1 MALLSGIQTALSGMK
16 VAQNQLEIIGR
27 NVANVDTEGYTR
39 KTAQQNNLVLAG
51 YNAGVKL
58 GDVKRTV
65 NQGLLRSF
73 LSSNSL
79 TTNLSAQNEYL
90 SKTETLL
97 GTPQGDNSLAANV
110 SDLQK
115 YFDSFATDVTSAS
128 GRYSLL
134 SSAQTVTSRLNYV
147 STEIQKIRGDADI
160 EIRDTVES
168 INKTLD
174 TIAQLNDSIVKYT
187 VLGYEGVPDL
197 EDQRDMALREL
208 SGYIDITY
216 YARENGEIVIQTTS
230 GATLLDRDPH
240 KLSHTA
246 IAQASATTS
255 YAAGSIS
262 GIFVDGQDITNSIRN
277 GQLKGL
283 IEIRDN
289 TLPSL
294 QSQLD
299 ELVGVLK
306 DSINHIHNQGTAFPN
321 TPSELSGTRSFLDP
335 DKQSIRIDEGDV
347 RFVIFDED
355 GNQVSTASLKGDL
368 GFSEGTLSEMAANL
382 QAWLRTVD
390 TPNMQDATV
399 TFDKTGKLNINTQ
412 NSNYSIGIIDVA
424 NSNAGAAQQD
434 VKLSFD
440 ADGVNGYDREFEG
453 FSSFFGLNDFF
464 VSDSNEYIYDSKVM
478 AANANLGIR
487 DTVTLSFSDSERGI
501 DFGQLEIDSNDS
513 LRDIVNKINND
524 PNLNQNLRA
533 ALIPNGNGY
542 VLRIEDVGG
551 AQLEITEL
559 NNPQTGLLDTL
570 GLQPS
575 NAGISTTIGV
585 REDITVAPELIA
597 NGSPIFNDNTGKY
610 ELNQAA
616 NDIANAMAKVFA
628 ESQTFEQSGTI
639 GKTQSTLANYAATF
653 VGNIASAANNASTE
667 LEYQQTLT
675 SSISLKE
682 AQVSG
687 VDIDEELSQMIIF
700 QQTYAACAQAFTA
713 SKEILDL
720 LLDMVR

>member
-299 ELVGVLK
+299 ELAGVLK

-368 GFSEGTLSEMAANL
+368 GFSEGTLSEMAADL

-464 VSDSNEYIYDSKVM
+464 VSDSNEYM
-478 AANANLGIR
+478 
-487 DTVTLSFSDSERGI
+487 
-501 DFGQLEIDSNDS
+501 
-513 LRDIVNKINND
+513 
-524 PNLNQNLRA
+524 
-533 ALIPNGNGY
+533 
-542 VLRIEDVGG
+542 
-551 AQLEITEL
+551 
-559 NNPQTGLLDTL
+559 
-570 GLQPS
+570 
-575 NAGISTTIGV
+575 
-585 REDITVAPELIA
+585 
-597 NGSPIFNDNTGKY
+597 
-610 ELNQAA
+610 
-616 NDIANAMAKVFA
+616 
-628 ESQTFEQSGTI
+628 
-639 GKTQSTLANYAATF
+639 
-653 VGNIASAANNASTE
+653 
-667 LEYQQTLT
+667 
-675 SSISLKE
+675 
-682 AQVSG
+682 
-687 VDIDEELSQMIIF
+687 
-700 QQTYAACAQAFTA
+700 
-713 SKEILDL
+713 
-720 LLDMVR
+720 

>member
-1 MALLSGIQTALSGMK
+1 MALLSGLQTTLSGMK
-16 VAQNQLEIIGR
+16 VAQNQLDIIGR
-27 NVANVDTEGYTR
+27 NIANVDTPGYTR
-39 KTAQQNNLVLAG
+39 KTAQQNNVVLAG
-51 YNAGVKL
+51 YNAGVRL
-58 GDVKRTV
+58 GDIKRTV

-79 TTNLSAQNEYL
+79 TTNLSSQNEYL

-110 SDLQK
+110 SDLQA
-115 YFDSFATDVTSAS
+115 YFDTFATDVTSAS
-128 GRYSLL
+128 NRYSLL
-134 SSAQTVTSRLNYV
+134 TSAQAVTSRLNYV
-147 STEIQKIRGDADI
+147 STEIQKLRGDADI
-160 EIRDTVES
+160 EIRDTVDS

-174 TIAQLNDSIVKYT
+174 TLAELNDSIVKYT
-187 VLGYEGVPDL
+187 VLGYEGVADL
-197 EDQRDMALREL
+197 EDQRDSALREL

-216 YARENGEIVIQTTS
+216 YERENGELVIQTKS

-262 GIFVDGQDITNSIRN
+262 GIYVDGVDITKSIKD
-277 GQLKGL
+277 GKLKGL
-283 IEIRDN
+283 IEIRDT

-294 QSQLD
+294 QAQLD
-299 ELVGVLK
+299 ELAGVLK
-306 DSINHIHNQGTAFPN
+306 DSINHVHNQGTAYPN
-321 TPSELSGTRSFLDP
+321 TPSEMTGTRSFLDP
-335 DKQSIRIDEGDV
+335 DTQSIRIDEGDV
-347 RFVIFDED
+347 RFVIFDEN
-355 GNQVSTASLKGDL
+355 GKQVSTASLKGDI
-368 GFSEGTLSEMAANL
+368 GFTEGTLSDMAAQL

-399 TFDKTGKLNINTQ
+399 TFDQTGKLNINTQ
-412 NSNYSIGIIDVA
+412 NSNYSIGIVDVA
-424 NSNAGAAQQD
+424 NSNPGAAQQD

-440 ADGVNGYDREFEG
+440 ADGANGYDRQFEG

-478 AANANLGIR
+478 AENANLGVKG
-487 DTVTLSFSDSERGI
+487 TVTLSFSDSERGI
-501 DFGQLEIDSNDS
+501 DFGRLEINSNDS

-524 PNLNQNLRA
+524 PVLSENLRA
-533 ALIPNGNGY
+533 SLIPNGNGY

-559 NNPQTGLLDTL
+559 SNPQTGFLENI
-570 GLQPS
+570 GLEPS
-575 NAGISTTIGV
+575 NASIATTIKV

-597 NGSPIFNDNTGKY
+597 NGSPIFNENTGKY

-616 NDIANAMAKVFA
+616 NDIANAMAQVFKD
-628 ESQTFEQSGTI
+628 SQTFEQSVTI
-639 GKTQSTLANYAATF
+639 GKTQTTLANYASTF
-653 VGNIASAANNASTE
+653 VGNIASAASNASSE
-667 LEYQQTLT
+667 LEYQQSLT
-675 SSISLKE
+675 DSISLKE
-682 AQVSG
+682 AQLSG

-720 LLDMVR
+720 LLDMVN

>member
-1 MALLSGIQTALSGMK
+1 MALLSGLQTTLSGMK
-16 VAQNQLEIIGR
+16 VAQNQLDIISR
-27 NVANVDTEGYTR
+27 NIANVDTEGYTR
-39 KTAQQNNLVLAG
+39 KTAQQNNVVLAG

-79 TTNLSAQNEYL
+79 TTNLSAQNDYL
-90 SKTETLL
+90 SKAETLL

-110 SDLQK
+110 SDLQA
-115 YFDSFATDVTSAS
+115 YFDTFATDVTSAS
-128 GRYSLL
+128 NRYSLL
-134 SSAQTVTSRLNYV
+134 TSAQSLTSRLNSV
-147 STEIQKIRGDADI
+147 STEIQKLRGDADI
-160 EIRDTVES
+160 EIRDTVDS

-174 TIAQLNDSIVKYT
+174 TLAELNDSIVKYT
-187 VLGYEGVPDL
+187 VLGYEGVADL
-197 EDQRDMALREL
+197 EDQRDTALREL
-208 SGYIDITY
+208 SSYIDITY
-216 YARENGEIVIQTTS
+216 YQRENGEMVIQTKS

-246 IAQASATTS
+246 IAQASASTS
-255 YAAGSIS
+255 YAGGSIS
-262 GIFVDGQDITNSIRN
+262 GIYVDGVDI
-277 GQLKGL
+277 
-283 IEIRDN
+283 
-289 TLPSL
+289 
-294 QSQLD
+294 
-299 ELVGVLK
+299 
-306 DSINHIHNQGTAFPN
+306 INKVHNQGTAYPN

-335 DKQSIRIDEGDV
+335 DTQSIRIDEGDV
-347 RFVIFDED
+347 RFVIFDEN
-355 GNQVSTASLKGDL
+355 GKQVSTASLKGDI
-368 GFSEGTLSEMAANL
+368 GFSEGTLSDMAAQL

-399 TFDKTGKLNINTQ
+399 TFDETGKLNINTQ
-412 NSNYSIGIIDVA
+412 NSNYSIGIVDVA

-440 ADGVNGYDREFEG
+440 ADGANGYDREFEG
-453 FSSFFGLNDFF
+453 FASFFGLNDFF

-478 AANANLGIR
+478 SENANLGVKG
-487 DTVTLSFSDSERGI
+487 TVTLSFSDSERGI
-501 DFGQLEIDSNDS
+501 DFGRLEVTSNDS

-524 PNLNQNLRA
+524 PVLSENLRA
-533 ALIPNGNGY
+533 SLIPNGNGY

-559 NNPQTGLLDTL
+559 NNPQTGFLENI
-570 GLQPS
+570 GLEPS
-575 NAGISTTIGV
+575 NASIATTIKV

-616 NDIANAMAKVFA
+616 NDIANAMAQVFKD
-628 ESQTFEQSGTI
+628 SQTFEQSGTI
-639 GKTQSTLANYAATF
+639 GKTQSTLANYASTF
-653 VGNIASAANNASTE
+653 VGNIASAANNASSE
-667 LEYQQTLT
+667 LEYQQTL
-675 SSISLKE
+675 SESISLKE
-682 AQVSG
+682 AQLSG
-687 VDIDEELSQMIIF
+687 VDIDEELSQMIVF

-720 LLDMVR
+720 LLDMVN

>member
-39 KTAQQNNLVLAG
+39 KTVQQNNLVLAG

-115 YFDSFATDVTSAS
+115 YFDSFAMDVTSAS

-299 ELVGVLK
+299 ELAGVLK

-321 TPSELSGTRSFLDP
+321 TPSELNGTRSFLDP

-347 RFVIFDED
+347 RFVIFGED

-368 GFSEGTLSEMAANL
+368 GFSEGTLSEMAADL

-501 DFGQLEIDSNDS
+501 DFGQLEISSNDS

-524 PNLNQNLRA
+524 TNLNQNLRA
-533 ALIPNGNGY
+533 SLIPNGNGY

-597 NGSPIFNDNTGKY
+597 NGSPIFNGNTGKY

-616 NDIANAMAKVFA
+616 NDIANAMSKVFA